1 MVVKIVIVGEAHPVL
16 KVGDFALAFM
26 NNTMERKFREFGAL
40 VCIDG
45 THGITKY
52 KGWELTT
59 VLVKDETKA
68 GFPVAFM
75 ISNRQDQ
82 IIQEMFLGAL
92 KEKLGDI
99 NISTDILMTDDD
111 IKYYNA
117 WIKTMESNPRKLLC
131 SWHVLKNW
139 NIQGEPEFTIPIK
152 IT

>member
-1 MVVKIVIVGEAHPVL
+1 MVLVLVKICIVGEVHPVL
-16 KVGDFALAFM
+16 KVEDFALAFM
-26 NNTMERKFREFGAL
+26 NNTMERKFRDFGEL

-82 IIQEMFLGAL
+82 IIQELFLGAL
-92 KEKLGDI
+92 KEKLGAI

-117 WIKTMESNPRKLLC
+117 WIKTMENKPRKLLC

-139 NIQGEPEFTIPIK
+139 NIQGEP
-152 IT
+152 